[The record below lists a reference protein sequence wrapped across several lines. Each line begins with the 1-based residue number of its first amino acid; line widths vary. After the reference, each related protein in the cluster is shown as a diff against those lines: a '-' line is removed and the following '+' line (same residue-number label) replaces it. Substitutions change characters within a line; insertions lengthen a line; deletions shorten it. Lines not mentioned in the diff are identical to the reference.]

1 MIVFLRDRIGPKRG
15 AAVTAKGALHD
26 TVEALSERDA
36 GLLLRAIERHD
47 PVLFA
52 LITAPEDDEPLT
64 DAERAALAE
73 ADAETAQH
81 GTISNEDL
89 VRKLG
94 L

>member
-1 MIVFLRDRIGPKRG
+1 M
-15 AAVTAKGALHD
+15 TAKEALHD

-36 GLLLRAIERHD
+36 SLLLRAIERHD

-52 LITAPEDDEPLT
+52 LVTAPEDDEPLT
-64 DAERAALAE
+64 DDERAALAE

-81 GTISNEDL
+81 GTISHAEL
-89 VRKLG
+89 MRELG

>member
-1 MIVFLRDRIGPKRG
+1 M
-15 AAVTAKGALHD
+15 TAKEALHD

-36 GLLLRAIERHD
+36 ALMLRAIERHD

-64 DAERAALAE
+64 DDERAALAE
-73 ADAETAQH
+73 ADAETARV
-81 GTISNEDL
+81 GTISHEDL
-89 VRKLG
+89 MRKLG